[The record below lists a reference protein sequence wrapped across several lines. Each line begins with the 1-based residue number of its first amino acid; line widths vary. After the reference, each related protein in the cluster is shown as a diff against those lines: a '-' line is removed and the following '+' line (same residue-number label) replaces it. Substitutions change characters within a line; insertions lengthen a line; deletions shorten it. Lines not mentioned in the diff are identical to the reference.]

1 MHYRAASATIVA
13 LSLGLLGA
21 GSATASTPPTTPGG
35 TAAAPAPPA
44 AGRFATVVS
53 TPAASLPADQ
63 RRLVVDHL
71 QLDQSD
77 MAAFLSGVGAP
88 SFTPVIT
95 DGTVASI
102 STGHDYNDTVEIT
115 WALAPADGKAVFDAV
130 VAGLAI
136 PEGFKTSTG
145 TQDSDGVT
153 VYTGEWSSPTAVD
166 EGVTFPYN
174 TVKVAVAASDKVT
187 LIAIDVYAD
196 VAKDAPAV
204 PLPQALLTAVGTAL
218 DAASLNA
225 ALTQTA
231 WDYRLGSRMFL
242 ISGDPETPR
251 WSVTYQAAAG
261 TKAMDIA
268 KALCG
273 AAGAEEDN
281 SFVRCV
287 DAGRNGNPN
296 VQVSTDF
303 DDPTLA
309 DTVRVLSPY

>member
-44 AGRFATVVS
+44 AGRFATVIS

-130 VAGLAI
+130 V
-136 PEGFKTSTG
+136 
-145 TQDSDGVT
+145 T

-218 DAASLNA
+218 DAASSNA